1 MNAAMETVSFITGWL
16 LLLSNIIMCPW
27 ETIAVSTLFGTLFG
41 DMFPWLRSTYSITPP
56 SIGRALV
63 SSPNTAQIGSKSSAH
78 SKNASMAG
86 MGPPLMMIHSPTK
99 KIQPVPM
106 IAPNPIVKKFQ
117 SVNVFDIFFCLT
129 ESTDIKKSPY
139 INFQTICDIFTL

>member
-1 MNAAMETVSFITGWL
+1 
-16 LLLSNIIMCPW
+16 
-27 ETIAVSTLFGTLFG
+27 
-41 DMFPWLRSTYSITPP
+41 
-56 SIGRALV
+56 
-63 SSPNTAQIGSKSSAH
+63 
-78 SKNASMAG
+78 MAG

-139 INFQTICDIFTL
+139 INFQE